1 MRSNNNFLRL
11 NVTTSYRTGVFTSS
25 TNHLVPVGN
34 SAKEYSYC
42 AILAKRTVVCTYVRT
57 SSRRK
62 E

>member
-1 MRSNNNFLRL
+1 L